1 MKKRWYRRFLIMV
14 LLFGLFV
21 GADLVY
27 GMQNRCILRKKSAQ
41 KRHPVIC

>member
-21 GADLVY
+21 GGGFSIRNAKQMLSLIHISEPTRPY
-27 GMQNRCILRKKSAQ
+27 
-41 KRHPVIC
+41 